1 MFQTL
6 ILIKQG
12 GLTMIPIGLCSLAG
26 LAVAI
31 ERAFAL
37 RRKHVVDDRVARMID
52 QFNEETSPDGALAL
66 CQRAPGAFARIIET
80 VLRSRNLD
88 EAHLIE
94 AMHSTG
100 RAQVGHLE
108 RGLTLLEII
117 GNVSPLL
124 GLLGTV
130 IGMVQMF
137 MAIEVQGIGNPQ
149 VLSGGI
155 GKALITTIGG
165 LCVAIPA
172 LACHS
177 WLRKRVDD
185 FAVEMQER
193 AMAFISTLVTLQQ
206 RKRSTRT

>member
-6 ILIKQG
+6 VLIKQG

-26 LAVAI
+26 LAVVI
-31 ERAFAL
+31 ERMYAL
-37 RRKHVVDDRVARMID
+37 RRKLVIDDRVARMID
-52 QFNEETSPDGALAL
+52 QFDEETSPDRALAL
-66 CQRAPGAFARIIET
+66 CQRVPGAFARIVET

-94 AMHSTG
+94 TMHSTG

-172 LACHS
+172 LACHG
-177 WLRKRVDD
+177 WLSKRVDD
-185 FAVEMQER
+185 LAVEMQER
-193 AMAFISTLVTLQQ
+193 AMAFISTLATLQQ
-206 RKRSTRT
+206 RKRSSKA